1 MLLGSPADIGTDA
14 SWGMSTWQFVV
25 NPSPNGASRLLTPGR
40 YDHADDWKSR
50 LVFGRFPIEVGS
62 LGLATHAPSGGSE
75 QSVPVGAGSSAR

>member
-1 MLLGSPADIGTDA
+1 VLLGSPADIGTDA

-50 LVFGRFPIEVGS
+50 LVFGRFPIEVIS
-62 LGLATHAPSGGSE
+62 FVMSRKMMLEIKRLAERSG
-75 QSVPVGAGSSAR
+75 